1 MVQGF
6 RLAIFANLVP
16 YVTSE
21 WAGHSLMTTIP
32 IVAKAM
38 TAAVYIPMAKMLDV
52 WGRAESFLLMVG
64 LSTLGMVLSTAANNL
79 YTFSAAQVC
88 KTG

>member
-1 MVQGF
+1 
-6 RLAIFANLVP
+6 
-16 YVTSE
+16 
-21 WAGHSLMTTIP
+21 MTTIP

-64 LSTLGMVLSTAANNL
+64 FATLGMILSAAAEDL

-88 KTG
+88 TTKYSLST